1 MGTQSAWLWVWNWE
15 ICVGWA
21 GTGVLHVEIAW
32 AQSSLKEGSVEFA
45 SLKTPFVPC
54 SGFTSFLYSYAIQS
68 YFKYPLKSLW
78 ICFLKTLLKKYI
90 NQLIFKICSSINS
103 KSPRTMM
110 AQWQGHW
117 WRIDLGLG
125 CDRGLSLAAFSKS
138 DLTCHRFP
146 EWVWSVVT
154 VQHVITGFST
164 RCFRKVLKCL
174 GEKNHNTSLSLFPL
188 NVNTSHILF
197 SYLLRAAEICC
208 APKLLT
214 LNEELVAESKWG
226 LFFKTLKG
234 AQWCPR
240 FSCTR

>member
-1 MGTQSAWLWVWNWE
+1 MLDHLSEGTQLAPNQMGTQSAWLWVWNWE

-174 GEKNHNTSLSLFPL
+174 GEKNHNTSLSLSL
-188 NVNTSHILF
+188 SLECQ
-197 SYLLRAAEICC
+197 YLTHTFQL
-208 APKLLT
+208 PFKSSWNLLC
-214 LNEELVAESKWG
+214 SKTADSEWG
-226 LFFKTLKG
+226 IGRWK
-234 AQWCPR
+234 
-240 FSCTR
+240 